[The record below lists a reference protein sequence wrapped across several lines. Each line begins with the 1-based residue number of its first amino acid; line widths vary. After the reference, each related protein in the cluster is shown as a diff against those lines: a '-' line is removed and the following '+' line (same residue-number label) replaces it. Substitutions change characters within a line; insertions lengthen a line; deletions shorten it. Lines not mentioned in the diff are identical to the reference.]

1 MSYEELESF
10 KEDYESFF
18 IERFIY
24 SSAELED
31 FYNSNDK
38 REMLLDL
45 LEAYRILMSKSDML
59 TLGDILKV
67 GNLVNK
73 SHGIS
78 PGFRK
83 IEVTAGE
90 KADFIPAEPSTI
102 PMKLNELL
110 YFYYT
115 SWSDLDVFLKE
126 AIFHIK
132 YMHIHPFEDG
142 NKRSGKLILTTNLCK
157 QGYPPII
164 ITKEDISEYYAFI
177 NGYDYEGFAEFLR
190 QRSQLENN
198 TMCGFYKS
206 KNGIPVYE
214 DIDFKSIQKILVP
227 KRD

>member
-31 FYNSNDK
+31 FYNANDK
-38 REMLLDL
+38 REMLIDL
-45 LEAYRILMSKSDML
+45 LEAYRILMSKRDML

-73 SHGIS
+73 THGIS

-90 KADFIPAEPSTI
+90 KADFVPAAPSAI

-115 SWSDLDVFLKE
+115 NWSGLDVFLKE

-157 QGYPPII
+157 QGYTPII
-164 ITKEDISEYYAFI
+164 ITKEDTSEYYEFI
-177 NGYDYEGFAEFLR
+177 NSYDYEGFAEFLR

-214 DIDFKSIQKILVP
+214 DIDFKLIQKILVP